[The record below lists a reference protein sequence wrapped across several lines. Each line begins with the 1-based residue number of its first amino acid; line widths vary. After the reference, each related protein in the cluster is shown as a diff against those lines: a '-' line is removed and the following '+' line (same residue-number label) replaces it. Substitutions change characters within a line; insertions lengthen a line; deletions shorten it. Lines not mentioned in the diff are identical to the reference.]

1 MTAEGT
7 KERILNTAL
16 EMFSEKGYSAV
27 SMRDISGAVGIRA
40 SSLYYYFKGKQDI
53 IDALI
58 ARAEALKDG
67 IKESFAKALGHTES
81 IKMEDFVR
89 IGGLLVTGY
98 YRSEKI
104 APLLQMLESER
115 FHDEK
120 ADETWKKMLFSE
132 PIENH
137 TQVFQML
144 YERGLIKE
152 KDAEGLAAEYQGI
165 IVLGYFTNDIDRV
178 KDSLTSFYK
187 RYFK

>member
-1 MTAEGT
+1 MTSEGT

-53 IDALI
+53 FDALI

-137 TQVFQML
+137 TQVFRML
-144 YERGLIKE
+144 YEKGLIKE

-165 IVLGYFTNDIDRV
+165 IVLGYFTNDIGRV